1 MGKDGRMRRGEV
13 LGDVLSLEWPL
24 GDARTVGTRLGDEAP
39 FSLLP
44 SFPRLEW
51 MSRRSSPRLPG
62 DEGFRGSWMLGFCT
76 EVLCGSGDVAC
87 GPRPRL
93 SLKLRLNMCSP
104 LSRLWSP
111 CLPGALDEEARKGGR
126 VLAGERGGG
135 RWKMSLLSSFSFSPL
150 SSLLS

>member
-1 MGKDGRMRRGEV
+1 MIFIFLRQSDSAHRGFGVFFLLGPLRGLVGKDGRMRRGEV

-76 EVLCGSGDVAC
+76 EVLCGSGDVA
-87 GPRPRL
+87 
-93 SLKLRLNMCSP
+93 
-104 LSRLWSP
+104 
-111 CLPGALDEEARKGGR
+111 
-126 VLAGERGGG
+126 
-135 RWKMSLLSSFSFSPL
+135 
-150 SSLLS
+150 